1 MKAIMRVLVLGS
13 AITMA
18 GCGTDAG
25 TLKGSLVDGGKPV
38 GSEGQQVSLS
48 FHPAKPDG
56 AFDGSNCS
64 TAVLNS
70 DGSFEFVASGGTLK
84 PGLYKV
90 VIAGSLGSGTG
101 PGTQSTAKEKN
112 KKPDRFAGHST
123 FAASKLT
130 VTVEAGKNDV
140 VIDLSKP
147 TG

>member
-1 MKAIMRVLVLGS
+1 MKTLAYALVFGS
-13 AITMA
+13 ICGAA
-18 GCGTDAG
+18 GCGADAG
-25 TLKGSLVDGGKPV
+25 TLKGSVVDGGKPV

-56 AFDGSNCS
+56 SFDEGNCS
-64 TAVLNS
+64 TAVLNG

-84 PGLYKV
+84 PGRYKV
-90 VIAGSLGSGTG
+90 VIASASAPG
-101 PGTQSTAKEKN
+101 PGTQSTAKEKS
-112 KKPDRFAGHST
+112 KAPDRFAGHST

-147 TG
+147 TV